1 MEQMTI
7 EYDAWSRLTP
17 DESLVWGILSSD
29 ARGRKNAITRASLA
43 SAASISARRVNSV
56 IKSLIEVHLLPVGS
70 SPHHPAG
77 IFVIETIDEM
87 RDVVGREYRRAL
99 STLHRVRTLRNI
111 SERDL
116 AGQIEIDLKAYRSTA
131 KGD

>member
-1 MEQMTI
+1 MQKQIPFSMRPQLSNDEQV
-7 EYDAWSRLTP
+7 
-17 DESLVWGILSSD
+17 VWDILSSD

-43 SAASISARRVNSV
+43 SAASIPARRVNSV
-56 IKSLIEVHLLPVGS
+56 IKSLIEVHLFPVGS

-116 AGQIEIDLKAYRSTA
+116 AGQIEIDLRAYRSTA